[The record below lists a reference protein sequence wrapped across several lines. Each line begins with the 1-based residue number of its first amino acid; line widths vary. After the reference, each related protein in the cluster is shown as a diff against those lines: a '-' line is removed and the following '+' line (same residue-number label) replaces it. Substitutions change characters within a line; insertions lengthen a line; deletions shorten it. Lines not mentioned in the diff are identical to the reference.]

1 MYLTRFT
8 PPVTVTKQEKEANRR
23 AAAFLQKEYTQTRR
37 HLIDSCILLI
47 DEYKQRNSSLFIHG
61 ETYHAMDEYE
71 ALLLEELQKR
81 NPYAKSISRDE
92 FLHSTTIR
100 DMAITGDPETDITK
114 IDYDPTHRS
123 QPTPGF
129 FEAISI
135 ITGATTKYEQKLA
148 IDMAS
153 LIDEDSPTK
162 QAARERLHK
171 QTNIRELHVHRAIL
185 QQKTVK
191 EKRHRCAALC
201 ETGITY
207 HHFAYHPMNNTF
219 RHSSETI
226 SEWNQQLVYEV
237 NRLVQVTRLE
247 SHLDELGRSL
257 VERSTVLLELI
268 QEPDGTFPSAYQMSE
283 IRDGSTE
290 EALEQY
296 GKSADIWKT
305 RVFSLKNRFPITN
318 VSVALQIE
326 VLTAQYQ
333 TTMELQYLRGN
344 ITDAKKRHEWRGYY
358 DTIDSVRQT
367 IPSFMPI
374 TSLYTITLGVILLVC
389 LCLFLFSRKR

>member
-1 MYLTRFT
+1 M
-8 PPVTVTKQEKEANRR
+8 TKQEKEANHK

-47 DEYKQRNSSLFIHG
+47 DEYKQRNHSLFIHG

-71 ALLLEELQKR
+71 SLLLEEIQKR
-81 NPYAKSISRDE
+81 NPYAKSLSRDD
-92 FLHSTTIR
+92 FLYSAKIR

-123 QPTPGF
+123 QAIPGF

-162 QAARERLHK
+162 QAARERLQK
-171 QTNIRELHVHRAIL
+171 QTDIRELHIHRAIL

-191 EKRHRCAALC
+191 EKRDRCVALC
-201 ETGITY
+201 ETGIAY
-207 HHFAYHPMNNTF
+207 HHFAYHPTNNTF
-219 RHSSETI
+219 RHSSEII
-226 SEWNQQLVYEV
+226 SEWNQHLVYEV
-237 NRLVQVTRLE
+237 NRLVQETQ
-247 SHLDELGRSL
+247 LDELGRSL

-268 QEPDGTFPSAYQMSE
+268 QEPDGAFPSAYQMSE
-283 IRDGSTE
+283 IGDGSTE
-290 EALEQY
+290 ELVEQY
-296 GKSADIWKT
+296 GKSADKWKT
-305 RVFSLKNRFPITN
+305 RVFSLKNRFPLTN
-318 VSVALQIE
+318 ASVALQIE
-326 VLTAQYQ
+326 VLTAQHR
-333 TTMELQYLRGN
+333 TTIELQYLRGN

-358 DTIDSVRQT
+358 DTIDNISQT
-367 IPSFMPI
+367 IPSI
-374 TSLYTITLGVILLVC
+374 SGLYTITLGVILLVC
-389 LCLFLFSRKR
+389 LCLFVLLRKR